1 MQINE
6 TPPPGA
12 LRAPPSPFGGG
23 ISRAPIATE
32 LRASLAIAMPL
43 VAANLAQMAMGFTT
57 TVMVGRL
64 GGVPLAAA
72 GLGGSLYF
80 TIGIT
85 LQGVVT
91 ALAPL
96 AAHALGSGDRDGAAR
111 IAGQGLALALI
122 FALPFI
128 AIIIMLDTVLLRL
141 GYDPALAAEIRRYQ
155 HAIVWGAPAMLAFGA
170 LRSFLAAQAHTR
182 PVMLVLFGGVAVNA
196 ALNWVFIYGHLGA
209 PALGVVG
216 AGYSTAA
223 NQWIMLAMLAGFFA
237 ASPVL
242 GAARVLR
249 GMLAWHWYDIAAI
262 LRLGLPIGGIFLLEI
277 GAFVATGVLMGLIGA
292 DALAANQIVGNF
304 TGFTF
309 MVSFGLAQAA
319 TVRIAFECGAG
330 RRDAA
335 WRAAVVALTL
345 AICFM
350 LAAAIVL
357 WIAPRVIIA
366 IYIDMSAAEN
376 AAVVAIGV
384 QLFAIAALFQVFDGM
399 QAVAAGALRGYKDTA
414 VPMVLAG
421 VGYWG
426 FGFLGSWVLAFS
438 LGYGAPGLWWGMAI
452 GTAVV
457 GVLLTLRLYRVGAP
471 AAVSFTRPIGR

>member
-1 MQINE
+1 M
-6 TPPPGA
+6 A
-12 LRAPPSPFGGG
+12 LFRSA
-23 ISRAPIATE
+23 ISTE
-32 LRASLAIAMPL
+32 LRASLAIATPL
-43 VAANLAQMAMGFTT
+43 VAANLAQMAMGFTN

-72 GLGGSLYF
+72 GLGASLYF

-96 AAHALGSGDRDGAAR
+96 AAHALGAGDREGGAR

-128 AIIIMLDTVLLRL
+128 AIIMMLDSVLLHF
-141 GYDPALAAEIRRYQ
+141 GYDPTLTAEIRRYQ
-155 HAIVWGAPAMLAFGA
+155 HAIVWGAPAMLALGA

-182 PVMLVLFGGVAVNA
+182 PVMLVLFAGVAANA
-196 ALNWVFIYGHLGA
+196 ALNWMFIFGHLGA
-209 PALGVVG
+209 PALGLVG

-223 NQWIMLAMLAGFFA
+223 NQWIMLAMLIGFFA
-237 ASPVL
+237 ASPAL

-249 GMLAWHWYDIAAI
+249 GMLAWHWSDIAAI

-277 GAFVATGVLMGLIGA
+277 GSFVATGVLMGIIGT

-319 TVRIAFECGAG
+319 TVRIAYECGAG

-335 WRAAVVALTL
+335 WRAAAVALTL

-350 LAAAIVL
+350 LVAAILL
-357 WIAPRVIIA
+357 WVAPRAIVA
-366 IYIDMSAAEN
+366 IYIDVSATEN
-376 AAVVAIGV
+376 ATVMAIAV

-426 FGFLGSWVLAFS
+426 FGFLGSWVLAFP
-438 LGYGAPGLWWGMAI
+438 LGYGAPGLWWGLAF

-471 AAVSFTRPIGR
+471 AAVP

>member
-1 MQINE
+1 MEPIHSRS
-6 TPPPGA
+6 A
-12 LRAPPSPFGGG
+12 
-23 ISRAPIATE
+23 ISVE
-32 LRASLAIAMPL
+32 LRASFAIAAPL
-43 VAANLAQMAMGFTT
+43 VAANLAQMAMGFTNA
-57 TVMVGRL
+57 VMVGRL

-96 AAHALGSGDRDGAAR
+96 AAHALGAGDREGAAR

-122 FALPFI
+122 FALPFV
-128 AIIIMLDTVLLRL
+128 AIIMMLDPVLLRF
-141 GYDPALAAEIRRYQ
+141 GYDPTLAAQIRRYH

-170 LRSFLAAQAHTR
+170 LRSFFAAQAHTR

-196 ALNWVFIYGHLGA
+196 ALNWMFIYGHLGA

-237 ASPVL
+237 ASPAL

-249 GMLAWHWYDIAAI
+249 GMIAWHWNDIAAI

-277 GAFVATGVLMGLIGA
+277 GSLVATGVLMGLIGA

-319 TVRIAFECGAG
+319 TVRIAYECGAG

-335 WRAAVVALTL
+335 WRTTVIALTL

-357 WIAPRVIIA
+357 WVAPRAIVA
-366 IYIDMSAAEN
+366 IYIDVSAAEN
-376 AAVVAIGV
+376 AAVIAIAV

-399 QAVAAGALRGYKDTA
+399 QAVAAGALRGYRDTA
-414 VPMVLAG
+414 VPMLLAG
-421 VGYWG
+421 IGYWG
-426 FGFLGSWVLAFS
+426 FGFLGSWVLAFP
-438 LGYGAPGLWWGMAI
+438 LGYGAAGLWWGPGV
-452 GTAVV
+452 GTA
-457 GVLLTLRLYRVGAP
+457 GLGGLLTPRAYRVGAA
-471 AAVSFTRPIGR
+471 AAVV